1 MGLPDRGRCPE
12 CGETYDKHSVYRV
25 VQASKPGWARHIQ
38 WVSLASITG
47 MVLLGGGVLSINPD
61 RRVGVVSVT
70 LVVAGITGLG
80 AYAYWSAQRRER
92 RGSD

>member
-12 CGETYDKHSVYRV
+12 CGATYDKQSVYRV
-25 VQASKPGWARHIQ
+25 VHASKPEWARHIQ

-47 MVLLGGGVLSINPD
+47 IVLFCGGILSINPD
-61 RRVGVVSVT
+61 RRFGVMFVT
-70 LVVAGITGLG
+70 LAVAGVTGLG

-92 RGSD
+92 RESD